1 MQYFT
6 SDTHFY
12 HADLLGD
19 NDFAPRPFPDVEAM
33 NQTIVD
39 HWNARVTDQ
48 DTVYHLGDVAL
59 YFTRPAKLS
68 YERVFALLAQLNGKI
83 VFIKGNH
90 DSRAFFKYLAAHDPQ
105 LNGQPKFEFHDV
117 GVLIKYDHRQYYMTH
132 YPMMMGIVKQIIN
145 LHGHIHH
152 YAVNVKE
159 NINVG
164 VDTPEVDY
172 LDHSVPFGTP
182 FSLAEIEQMV
192 DGKAIDFAKRQ

>member
-19 NDFAPRPFPDVEAM
+19 NDFAPRLFPDVETM
-33 NQTIVD
+33 NQAIVD

-83 VFIKGNH
+83 IFIKGNH
-90 DSRAFFKYLAAHDPQ
+90 DSRAFF
-105 LNGQPKFEFHDV
+105 
-117 GVLIKYDHRQYYMTH
+117 
-132 YPMMMGIVKQIIN
+132 
-145 LHGHIHH
+145 
-152 YAVNVKE
+152 
-159 NINVG
+159 
-164 VDTPEVDY
+164 
-172 LDHSVPFGTP
+172 
-182 FSLAEIEQMV
+182 
-192 DGKAIDFAKRQ
+192 

>member
-19 NDFAPRPFPDVEAM
+19 NDFAPRLFPDVETM
-33 NQTIVD
+33 NQAIVD

-48 DTVYHLGDVAL
+48 DTAQHRLNDRL
-59 YFTRPAKLS
+59 YP
-68 YERVFALLAQLNGKI
+68 
-83 VFIKGNH
+83 
-90 DSRAFFKYLAAHDPQ
+90 DPS
-105 LNGQPKFEFHDV
+105 
-117 GVLIKYDHRQYYMTH
+117 
-132 YPMMMGIVKQIIN
+132 
-145 LHGHIHH
+145 HGHIHH

-172 LDHSVPFGTP
+172 LDHPVPFGTP